1 MFYLEPVSMG
11 VWVKIGAKLH
21 TAVPKTKLEA
31 TVKQDHEK
39 PAIWITIEILIAL
52 GTEN

>member
-1 MFYLEPVSMG
+1 MFYLEPVSMRIC
-11 VWVKIGAKLH
+11 VKIGAKLL

-39 PAIWITIEILIAL
+39 PVIWITIEILIAL
-52 GTEN
+52 GTVN